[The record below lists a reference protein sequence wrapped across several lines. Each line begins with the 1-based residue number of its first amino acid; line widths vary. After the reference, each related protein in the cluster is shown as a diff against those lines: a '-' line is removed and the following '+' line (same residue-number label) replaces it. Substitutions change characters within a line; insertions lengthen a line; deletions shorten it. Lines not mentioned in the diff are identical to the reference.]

1 MLKTNEQ
8 TVVNFK
14 TQKTIKDKAAKA
26 FSKVGLDMSSALNLF
41 LYNVTL
47 KKSLYLNMVTENGY
61 TVAEEMEMIADLHDV
76 KNHKTYKNTK
86 EMFADL
92 EN

>member
-1 MLKTNEQ
+1 MIETNDQ

-14 TQKTIKDKAAKA
+14 TQKAVRDKASKA

-61 TVAEEMEMIADLHDV
+61 TVAEEMEMIESLHDTST
-76 KNHKTYKNTK
+76 HKTFKNTK
-86 EMFADL
+86 EMFAEL
-92 EN
+92 EK